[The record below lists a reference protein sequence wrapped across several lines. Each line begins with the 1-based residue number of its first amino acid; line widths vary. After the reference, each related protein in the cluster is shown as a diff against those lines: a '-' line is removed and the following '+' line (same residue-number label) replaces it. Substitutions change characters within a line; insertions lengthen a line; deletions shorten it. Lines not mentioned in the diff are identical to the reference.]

1 MDRDV
6 EKRRVSII
14 TQIDPHSFKQLP
26 DGLQLSGT
34 DGENKEHDAS
44 GHRRG
49 SRKLTTTLNHLA
61 LFKDD
66 DIIPSNSH
74 ATFFSPYVTPGPGE
88 RAQSE
93 KKKANLGVML
103 GVYLPTIQHIL
114 GVTMF
119 IRLFWVVGIAGVPH
133 TMILL
138 FLCCSCTLLT
148 SISLSAVA
156 TNGIVE
162 SGGSYFMISR
172 NLGAEFGSAVG
183 ILFYLANTVA
193 TSMYLVGG
201 VEVMLLYIFPNLTIG
216 GEEVHGDT
224 SVWGMMSHNY
234 RIYGTLF
241 LLLEVLICAM
251 GVRFVQ
257 LLAPISLACVIL
269 SILACFAGGVEK
281 AISHNGLHVC
291 MLNQQLLPTKIFLPE
306 HAPLNDVCKYCIKS
320 EGLSDDF
327 CQNETETLF
336 CSHFAAGNLKCIN
349 AFPGFNTT
357 ILASNML
364 PMYMKAGESMPEV
377 KADVGLEVYQDVD
390 TTFFVLLAIY
400 FPAVTGIF
408 TGTNMSGDLK
418 DPQKS
423 IPFGTICAT
432 LSTSF
437 IYYALAILFGASIP
451 GPVLR
456 DKYGKSLASS
466 LVVAS
471 LSWPSPWVVIIGS
484 FLSTFGAALQ
494 CLCSAPRLLQ
504 SIAKDDVIPMLRP
517 FARVTSR
524 NEPFLGLLFTAFIA
538 ELAILLGA
546 VDAIAE
552 VLDFFFLMCYASV
565 NLICALHSLMKAPNW
580 RPRFRYYHW
589 SLSFLGA
596 FLCFFIMFSSRWQYA
611 LISIFLTMTIYK
623 YVEWKGAKKEWG
635 DGIRGLAL
643 TTAQV
648 SLLNVEDKDPHPKNW
663 RPQLLIMV
671 NGHMSKDIIDMRS
684 LSLLRLASQLKAGR
698 GLAMVVALINGDPG
712 KKEDKKKANDIKI
725 GLQKDIDETRLKGF
739 AKTLIYFKD
748 QVPGCISALFQSVGI
763 GGLKPNTVLMNFP
776 KTQGKHQFSE
786 KDLFAE
792 QLLKGSNSEY
802 CILIAKGITDFP
814 SNDEKLRG
822 NVDIWWMAE
831 DGGILMLIAFLLS
844 QNKIWKGC
852 TLRVLLIANSMKG
865 NTEVMQKQFEKFVY
879 LLRVD
884 AKVYIVDQ
892 KKPSD
897 SSENLP
903 LNTDFNS
910 TFDDKSTQKSAT
922 NSKEGYNNVA
932 FTKDKDEI
940 QIDLGSPYDSNDSE
954 NEETKC
960 DINNTSNIT
969 IDDNLGCSHKI
980 REAMMLNNIICETSN
995 DSQLVLLSLPK
1006 IPKNKDQ
1013 IIDSYITYLN
1023 ILTMK
1028 LPRVLLIGG
1037 SGKEV
1042 VAITS

>member
-1 MDRDV
+1 MDIES
-6 EKRRVSII
+6 EKRRVSVI
-14 TQIDPHSFKQLP
+14 TQIDPHSFKELSENGNLSRTESDNKMY
-26 DGLQLSGT
+26 DGNT
-34 DGENKEHDAS
+34 Y
-44 GHRRG
+44 RRG

-66 DIIPSNSH
+66 EIHPPH
-74 ATFFSPYVTPGPGE
+74 GHTTFFSPYITPGPGE

-251 GVRFVQ
+251 GVKFVQ
-257 LLAPISLACVIL
+257 LLAPISLGCVIL
-269 SILACFAGGVEK
+269 SILACFGGGIEK
-281 AISHNGLHVC
+281 AVTHSGLHVC
-291 MLNQQLLPTKIFLPE
+291 MLNQQLLPTKIFLPD
-306 HAPLNDVCKYCIKS
+306 HAPLSDVCKYCIKS

-349 AFPGFNTT
+349 AFPGINAT
-357 ILASNML
+357 ILASNMVS
-364 PMYMKAGESMPEV
+364 MYMKAGESLPDI
-377 KADVGLEVYQDVD
+377 KADVGLEVFQDVD

-423 IPFGTICAT
+423 IPFGTIAAT

-504 SIAKDDVIPMLRP
+504 SIAKDDVIPFLRP
-517 FARVTSR
+517 FARVTSK

-538 ELAILLGA
+538 EFAILLGA

-589 SLSFLGA
+589 SLSLLGA

-663 RPQLLIMV
+663 RPQLLIML
-671 NGHMSKDIIDMRS
+671 NSYMSKDIIDMRS
-684 LSLLRLASQLKAGR
+684 LSLLHLASQLKAGR
-698 GLAMVVALINGDPG
+698 GLAMVVTLINGDPG
-712 KKEDKKKANDIKI
+712 KKEDKKKANDIKVR
-725 GLQKDIDETRLKGF
+725 LQKDIEETRLKGF

-763 GGLKPNTVLMNFP
+763 GGLKPNTVLINFP
-776 KTQGKHQFSE
+776 KTQGKFQFTE

-792 QLLKGSNSEY
+792 ELLKGSNSEY

-831 DGGILMLIAFLLS
+831 DGGILMLMAFLLS

-852 TLRVLLIANSMKG
+852 TLRVLLIANSFKG
-865 NTEVMQKQFEKFVY
+865 NTKDIQKQFEKFVY

-892 KKPSD
+892 KTPD
-897 SSENLP
+897 SSDNNS
-903 LNTDFNS
+903 LNKTDINDEKKDNSFSNNS
-910 TFDDKSTQKSAT
+910 TPK
-922 NSKEGYNNVA
+922 KEGYNNVT
-932 FTKDKDEI
+932 FTKETDEI
-940 QIDLGSPYDSNDSE
+940 QIDLGSPYDSNESE
-954 NEETKC
+954 NERDSTMNFKMNE
-960 DINNTSNIT
+960 
-969 IDDNLGCSHKI
+969 NLGCNHKI

-1006 IPKNKDQ
+1006 IPRNKDQ
-1013 IIDSYITYLN
+1013 IIDDYITYLN